1 MDSRSLLTDAYER
14 INQGVHR
21 VTDGLDAEALA
32 FRPDAEANS
41 IGWLV
46 WHLLRVQ
53 DHHVSD
59 IAGVE
64 QAWIDDGWAD
74 RFGMDADPEDHGYG
88 HTSEEVAAVR
98 ISDPQLLR
106 DYADVVHARTLRYI
120 DSLDSDELERIVD
133 TRWDPPVTAAVRLV
147 SVIGDDLQHIG
158 QAAYIRG
165 LYERTGS

>member
-1 MDSRSLLTDAYER
+1 MDTRDVLTDAYQR

-21 VTDGLDAEALA
+21 VTDGLDEAALA
-32 FRPDAEANS
+32 FRPDSDANS

-53 DHHVSD
+53 DRHISD
-59 IAGVE
+59 IAGTG
-64 QAWIDDGWAD
+64 QAWVDEGWSD
-74 RFGMDADPEDHGYG
+74 RFGMPADPEDHGYG
-88 HTSEEVAAVR
+88 HTSEQVGAVR
-98 ISDPQLLR
+98 IANPQILR
-106 DYADVVHARTLRYI
+106 DYADAVHVRTLRYV
-120 DSLDSDELERIVD
+120 DGLDEAELGRIVD

-165 LYERTGS
+165 LYERKA